1 MPTVIDEERI
11 RLAFSDSWNASKW
24 DAAAPDPPPHPYRD
38 GIERLKGKLD
48 DRDES
53 TKAVDVVAVSPS
65 GRLCLI
71 ELKDFRTE
79 HGTDGG
85 PRAVAFGG
93 RWKDL
98 PFEVALKVRDTL
110 AGLYGVVQR
119 TDPASVAA
127 WVKPVLGTPVLVVAL
142 IAQDATRPSEPA
154 SKRAARDGE
163 MLKNLRRK
171 LAWLTADRRDVL
183 VLDPVAAASF
193 PRELD
198 GLISVS
204 LPRATPPVI

>member
-1 MPTVIDEERI
+1 MATVIDEERI
-11 RLAFSDSWNASKW
+11 RLTFSERWNAIKW
-24 DAAAPDPPPHPYRD
+24 DAKDTDAPPRPYRD
-38 GIERLKGKLD
+38 GIERLKGELE
-48 DRDES
+48 RRTES
-53 TKAVDVVAVSPS
+53 TKAVDVVAVSPT

-79 HGTDGG
+79 HGADGG
-85 PRAVAFGG
+85 PRALAFGT
-93 RWKDL
+93 RWRDL
-98 PFEVALKVRDTL
+98 PLEVALKVRDTL
-110 AGLYGVVQR
+110 AGLLGVVQR
-119 TDPASVAA
+119 GDPASVAA
-127 WVKPVLGTPVLVVAL
+127 WVKPAIGSPVLVVAL

-183 VLDPVAAASF
+183 VLDPVASASF

-198 GLISVS
+198 GLTT
-204 LPRATPPVI
+204 A